1 MSTVFQEIILPTTQR
16 SSICWYVYIFCM
28 FVMSTV
34 FQEIILPT
42 TQRSSICW
50 YVYIFC
56 MFVMSTVFQVINSSY
71 NTKIFNMLVCI
82 HLLYVCNVYSISGNH
97 SSHNTKIFNMFNMLV
112 CIHLLYVCNVYSIS
126 GNQFFLQHKDLQY
139 AGMYTS
145 SVCL

>member
-1 MSTVFQEIILPTTQR
+1 MSAISQEIILPTTQR

-34 FQEIILPT
+34 FQVINSSYNTKIFNMLVCIHLLYVCNVYIFQEIILPT

-82 HLLYVCNVYSISGNH
+82 HLLYVCNVYSISGN
-97 SSHNTKIFNMFNMLV
+97 
-112 CIHLLYVCNVYSIS
+112 
-126 GNQFFLQHKDLQY
+126 QFFLQHKDLQY

>member
-1 MSTVFQEIILPTTQR
+1 
-16 SSICWYVYIFCM
+16 
-28 FVMSTV
+28 MSTV

-97 SSHNTKIFNMFNMLV
+97 SSHNTKIFNMLVCIHLLYVCNVYSISGNHSSHNTKIFNMLV